1 MAENIASGIV
11 ERMQRLGVD
20 GVDFMQAEGCG
31 IRNMRCDD
39 QTSTHLYLLELIREK
54 MPKGINI
61 FCVFISPFV
70 QFTVFLRYVKS
81 NEFLRDLSTQAV
93 VQLPISNVHRIV
105 NSVAMD
111 IASYSHTYIAY
122 PTVEEQNITAARIL
136 EKYGFPGCPSVM
148 DGSQVKIRY

>member
-39 QTSTHLYLLELIREK
+39 QTSTQLYLLELIRKK

-70 QFTVFLRYVKS
+70 QFTML
-81 NEFLRDLSTQAV
+81 
-93 VQLPISNVHRIV
+93 
-105 NSVAMD
+105 
-111 IASYSHTYIAY
+111 
-122 PTVEEQNITAARIL
+122 
-136 EKYGFPGCPSVM
+136 
-148 DGSQVKIRY
+148 